1 MSAERKSET
10 ILWKK
15 TAKNSAARNASSI
28 TKMKKSLT
36 KKKRSASSADLT

>member
-1 MSAERKSET
+1 MSVERKLET
-10 ILWKK
+10 ILLKK
-15 TAKNSAARNASSI
+15 TGKNSAVRNASSI